1 MRKKIYSL
9 LATLFVATAMS
20 ADPTG
25 GVIIP
30 LNPIKT
36 QPANGTSP
44 RMPIASPVLYLD
56 GYTLTAGDNT
66 LGSTI
71 QLLDEDGEVVFSTYV
86 YIEGDINLPTALSG
100 TYTIRV
106 IRDGITFEGTI
117 NL

>member
-1 MRKKIYSL
+1 M
-9 LATLFVATAMS
+9 ATLFVATAMS

-44 RMPIASPVLYLD
+44 RSPILVPVLYLD
-56 GYTLTAGDNT
+56 GYTLAAGDNT

-71 QLLDEDGEVVFSTYV
+71 QLLYEDGTVVFST
-86 YIEGDINLPTALSG
+86 
-100 TYTIRV
+100 
-106 IRDGITFEGTI
+106 
-117 NL
+117 